1 MADEQQTPQISS
13 IWTRGGKRFVVI
25 GNERTTKDA
34 DAANWST
41 AIEYQII
48 DASLP
53 VRIVTVQDFLA
64 KHTPE

>member
-13 IWTRGGKRFVVI
+13 IWMRDGKRYVVI

-34 DAANWST
+34 DAANWSV
-41 AIEYQII
+41 AIEYQIL
-48 DASLP
+48 DASKP